1 MMKKYIPFFILLL
14 FTLADFDRAKAQ
26 SGSLNW
32 NDFNSAITSADHD
45 NKTLFLFFEAEWC
58 GFCKQMRSEVFPQ
71 DSIQDKVEK
80 GFIPVA
86 IDIESEEKI
95 IYQDQEMSQKSFS
108 HQMRIDATPT
118 IMFMNSEGDVIGRYR
133 GFAYENEFILLL
145 GYIRGGDVV
154 NLSFAEYKEQIRN
167 SGNN

>member
-1 MMKKYIPFFILLL
+1 MMKQFIPLFLLLL
-14 FTLADFDRAKAQ
+14 FILADFDRGVAQ

-45 NKTLFLFFEAEWC
+45 GKTLVLFFEAEWC

-71 DSIQDKVEK
+71 RSVQAEVGE
-80 GFIPVA
+80 GFVPVA

-95 IYQDQEMSQKSFS
+95 IYQDREMSQKSFS

-118 IMFMNSEGDVIGRYR
+118 IMFMSSEGEVIGRYR
-133 GFAYENEFILLL
+133 GFADENEFILLL
-145 GYIRGGDVV
+145 EYIRGEDVENV
-154 NLSFAEYKEQIRN
+154 DFAEYKKRN
-167 SGNN
+167 NGTQN